1 MMVNVITNKERQ
13 ECLDSTAV
21 PDSTSIRSQNKQTS
35 MTSDT
40 YSTANWNQPPHNRHS
55 FQHMS
60 ALFPTHTVHRDN
72 APAASFDY
80 ALADLSQLAYPVSK
94 GATEPLQH
102 FLDSSYT
109 DAFLVL
115 KEGVIITE
123 DYRNNMQDSTQHLLN
138 SVSKSFVGML
148 AGIAVK
154 DGLLDTNKN
163 VSAYLPELANSA
175 FSETT
180 VQRALDMTAAVAYAE
195 DYDRPTDDFWHEAAV
210 VGWRPDLQTDSSPK
224 SLIEYCKERSQ
235 TEQKEG
241 EHFHY
246 RTVLTNLCTAVI
258 ERATNAPFC
267 EFFSHRLWQPLGTEQ
282 DASVVVDPM
291 GLPYMGAGMSACAR
305 DLARFGEMLRND
317 GFYNGRQIIPASW
330 VRDTRLGNDGLRTLF
345 AASDYRG
352 LLPNGHY
359 RNQVWADR
367 ESDEVMCIGI
377 HGQIIYINRSKQL
390 VCVKLSSHPHPT
402 DLALYG
408 ATYRALRALAA
419 QI

>member
-1 MMVNVITNKERQ
+1 
-13 ECLDSTAV
+13 
-21 PDSTSIRSQNKQTS
+21 
-35 MTSDT
+35 MTEAA
-40 YSTANWNQPPHNRHS
+40 YSSANWNQPPHNRHS

-60 ALFPTHTVHRDN
+60 ALFATQTIQRSTKS
-72 APAASFDY
+72 AMAFEY
-80 ALADLSQLAYPVSK
+80 ALEDTSQLTYPVSK

-102 FLDSSYT
+102 FLDSTFT

-115 KEGVIITE
+115 KEGVIVTE
-123 DYRNNMQDSTQHLLN
+123 EYRNNMQDNTQHLLN

-148 AGIAVK
+148 AGIAVE
-154 DGLLDTNKN
+154 DGLLDTSKY

-180 VQRALDMTAAVAYAE
+180 VQRALDMTAAVAYSE

-210 VGWRPDLQTDSSPK
+210 VGWRPDLQSDSSPR
-224 SLIEYCKERSQ
+224 SLIDYCKERSQ
-235 TEQKEG
+235 TEQGEG
-241 EHFHY
+241 ERFHY

-258 ERATNAPFC
+258 ERATNTPFC
-267 EFFSHRLWQPLGTEQ
+267 EFFAQRLWQPLGPEQ
-282 DASVVVDPM
+282 DANVVVDPT

-317 GFYNGRQIIPASW
+317 GFYNDQQILPASW
-330 VRDTRLGNDGLRTLF
+330 VRDTRLGNDELRELF
-345 AASDYRG
+345 AASDYHG

-359 RNQVWADR
+359 TNQVWADR
-367 ESDEVMCIGI
+367 ESDEIMCIGI
-377 HGQIIYINRSKQL
+377 HGQTIYIHRSKQL
-390 VCVKLSSHPHPT
+390 VCVKLSSHPYPT
-402 DLALYG
+402 DLGLWG